1 MLLSW
6 ALESYLES
14 GWIAGCSVLEGKRT
28 DGQKAFSLQTERNVL
43 TTQLGTSQPHV
54 SPNTGKSLLCS
65 ELGAILEA
73 EIHLAEAL
81 HLEEARQWHGHM
93 FSFDSLLQSLTER

>member
-1 MLLSW
+1 M
-6 ALESYLES
+6 
-14 GWIAGCSVLEGKRT
+14 GG
-28 DGQKAFSLQTERNVL
+28 SLVAVFWREKGLMAKKHLTERNVL

-54 SPNTGKSLLCS
+54 SPNTGKLLLCS

-81 HLEEARQWHGHM
+81 HLEEARRWHGHV
-93 FSFDSLLQSLTER
+93 FSFDSLLQSLMEK